1 MDCTLFHTLDVGL
14 LIVYIKTNKERRQI
28 DNIVNF
34 TKIKIQN
41 TGIYNNNNNN
51 NNNLLFQTMV
61 HMKKK
66 IYIYIYMYNKIQ
78 IKGINK

>member
-1 MDCTLFHTLDVGL
+1 MYSLDVICL
-14 LIVYIKTNKERRQI
+14 LPHEVVVY
-28 DNIVNF
+28 D
-34 TKIKIQN
+34 IKIFV
-41 TGIYNNNNNN
+41 TSYFFNNNN

-66 IYIYIYMYNKIQ
+66 KNIYIYMYNKIQ